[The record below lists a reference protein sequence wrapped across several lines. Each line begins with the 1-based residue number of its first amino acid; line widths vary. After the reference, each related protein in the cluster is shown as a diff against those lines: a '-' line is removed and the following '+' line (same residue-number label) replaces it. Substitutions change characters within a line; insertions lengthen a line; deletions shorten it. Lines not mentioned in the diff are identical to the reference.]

1 MTEKKEAGREDP
13 GELKDDANDAGGAVD
28 REGSPK
34 SGPKEATGASSGKS
48 SHNAHKDKEPLFDT
62 PGFQKVVAV
71 MLGLITAALS
81 IAMIVLVFEAVNGGD
96 GGRWDTAFF
105 TVFIG
110 LFGVLITGLF
120 VFMAFRIDR
129 GARWEAQQVA
139 QQVAEREVER
149 AAKAARSTARKRA
162 GKVAAERAEE
172 VAAEEAGKVAAE
184 RAEEVAAEKAGE
196 VAAEKAEE
204 VAAKKAEEVAA
215 KKAEEVAAKKAEEV
229 AKEVAAKAGLKAA
242 ERRFR
247 ELADDFL
254 RKIGGDDE

>member
-13 GELKDDANDAGGAVD
+13 GELKDDANDAGGAAD
-28 REGSPK
+28 REGPPK
-34 SGPKEATGASSGKS
+34 SGAKEATGASGGKS

-81 IAMIVLVFEAVNGGD
+81 IAMIVLVFKAANGGD
-96 GGRWDTAFF
+96 GGRWDMAFF
-105 TVFIG
+105 TVLIG

-129 GARWEAQQVA
+129 GARWEAQRVA

-149 AAKAARSTARKRA
+149 AAKAARSTARKTA
-162 GKVAAERAEE
+162 GKVA
-172 VAAEEAGKVAAE
+172 VK
-184 RAEEVAAEKAGE
+184 RAEEVAAEKAEQVAAEKAEEVAVEKAGK

-204 VAAKKAEEVAA
+204 VAAEKAGKVAA
-215 KKAEEVAAKKAEEV
+215 EKAEEV
-229 AKEVAAKAGLKAA
+229 AKEVATKAGLKAA
-242 ERRFR
+242 ERGFR
-247 ELADDFL
+247 ELADDFR
-254 RKIGGDDE
+254 RKNRGDDE

>member
-13 GELKDDANDAGGAVD
+13 GELKDDTNDAGGTVD
-28 REGSPK
+28 SEGSPK
-34 SGPKEATGASSGKS
+34 SGAKEATGASSGKS

-81 IAMIVLVFEAVNGGD
+81 IAMIVLVFKAVNGGD

-139 QQVAEREVER
+139 EKVAKR
-149 AAKAARSTARKRA
+149 AARIAAKEARSAARKRA
-162 GKVAAERAEE
+162 DKVAAERAD
-172 VAAEEAGKVAAE
+172 KVATE
-184 RAEEVAAEKAGE
+184 RADK

-204 VAAKKAEEVAA
+204 VAAERADKVAAEKAEEVTKRAEKAA
-215 KKAEEVAAKKAEEV
+215 IERAEIVAANKVQEVATNISSDMIENWSKIWSTF
-229 AKEVAAKAGLKAA
+229 G
-242 ERRFR
+242 RR
-247 ELADDFL
+247 
-254 RKIGGDDE
+254 KDDE